1 MNIKSSATKK
11 RKISISLVFLFS
23 FLLFYFL
30 DSSIPKSPNPQ
41 IPQFLNPSI
50 PKSLNP
56 SIPKFLNFSYAEAN
70 ETKPVRLPAVAGSF
84 YPSDE
89 KELRT
94 MVQTYLRQAGGVRV
108 KGKIHGLVAPHAG
121 YIYSGI
127 VAAAGYK
134 QINPA
139 LSTVIIIAPSHRIAF
154 QGASIPDVSAYRT
167 PLGDVPLA
175 KAVTELRKQ
184 PGITSLARAHTAEHS
199 LEVQLPFLQE
209 VLERFD
215 LIPLVVGDVDPQ
227 SLADTLLP
235 YINKNTLV
243 VASTD
248 LSHYYPYKKA
258 VSMDSICTKAIS
270 SLDFDA
276 MRKCEA
282 CGKLPVLTLMHIAR
296 AKGWNGVMID
306 YKNSGDTGG
315 LKNRVVGYAGIAF
328 TGGLNMTVNQNLP
341 SAERK
346 FLLKLA
352 RSVIAARLKGE
363 QFTINPDEVP
373 EALQEQRGCFV
384 TLHIGESL
392 RGCIGTLLPVD
403 PLYESIHK
411 NALNAAFR
419 DPRFPPL
426 TLNELDK
433 VHLEI
438 SVLTVPE
445 TISFTDGEDLKR
457 QLKPNVHGVILSQGG
472 RSSTFLPQVWEQ
484 LPDKEEFLE
493 HLCLKGWM
501 SGTCWKDPKTK
512 VEVYEAEVFAE

>member
-1 MNIKSSATKK
+1 MK
-11 RKISISLVFLFS
+11 RKIGIIVT
-23 FLLFYFL
+23 YFL
-30 DSSIPKSPNPQ
+30 TFSLSY
-41 IPQFLNPSI
+41 FLT
-50 PKSLNP
+50 
-56 SIPKFLNFSYAEAN
+56 FCCAAGQA
-70 ETKPVRLPAVAGSF
+70 TKPIRLPAVAGSF

-94 MVQTYLRQAGGVRV
+94 MVQTYLRQAGGVTV
-108 KGKIHGLVAPHAG
+108 KGKLHGLVAPHAG

-134 QINPA
+134 QINPS

-184 PGITSLARAHTAEHS
+184 PGITTLPRAHITEHS

-209 VLERFD
+209 ALGRFD
-215 LIPLVVGDVDPQ
+215 LIPLVVGDIDPQ

-235 YINKNTLV
+235 YINENTLV

-276 MRKCEA
+276 MRNCEA
-282 CGKLPVLTLMHIAR
+282 CGKIPVLTLMHIAR
-296 AKGWNGVMID
+296 IKGWNGVMID

-315 LKNRVVGYAGIAF
+315 SKNRVVGYAGIAF
-328 TGGLNMTVNQNLP
+328 TLTTGGLKMTTNQNQGLP
-341 SAERK
+341 AVERE

-352 RSVIAARLKGE
+352 RSAITARLKD
-363 QFTINPDEVP
+363 QPFTISPEEVP
-373 EALQEQRGCFV
+373 QGLKEKRGSFV
-384 TLHIGESL
+384 TLHIGKSL
-392 RGCIGTLLPVD
+392 RGCIGTILPVN
-403 PLYESIHK
+403 PLYESVHK

-426 TLNELDK
+426 TLEELDK

-438 SVLTVPE
+438 SVLTVPKA
-445 TISFTDGEDLKR
+445 IAFTDGEDLKR
-457 QLKPNVHGVILSQGG
+457 QLKPNIHGVILSQEG

-501 SGTCWKDPKTK
+501 SGTCWQDTKTK
-512 VEVYEAEVFAE
+512 IEVYAAEVFAE

>member
-1 MNIKSSATKK
+1 MKIKSSATKK

-30 DSSIPKSPNPQ
+30 DSSIPKS
-41 IPQFLNPSI
+41 
-50 PKSLNP
+50 LNP
-56 SIPKFLNFSYAEAN
+56 SIPKFLNFSYAIAN
-70 ETKPVRLPAVAGSF
+70 DLSTVRLPAVAGSF

-184 PGITSLARAHTAEHS
+184 PGITYLARAHTAEHS

-209 VLERFD
+209 VLGRFD
-215 LIPLVVGDVDPQ
+215 LIPLVVGDIDPQ

-235 YINKNTLV
+235 YINENTLV

-276 MRKCEA
+276 MRNCEA
-282 CGKLPVLTLMHIAR
+282 CGKMPVLTLMHIAR
-296 AKGWNGVMID
+296 AKGWNGVTID

-328 TGGLNMTVNQNLP
+328 TGGLKMTTNQDQGLP
-341 SAERK
+341 AIERE

-352 RSVIAARLKGE
+352 RSTITARLKDQ
-363 QFTINPDEVP
+363 QFTINPEEVP
-373 EALQEQRGCFV
+373 QGLKEKRGSFV
-384 TLHIGESL
+384 TLHIGKSL
-392 RGCIGTLLPVD
+392 RGCIGTILPVD

-426 TLNELDK
+426 TLDELDK

-438 SVLTVPE
+438 SVLTVPKE
-445 TISFTDGEDLKR
+445 ISFTDGEDLKR
-457 QLKPNVHGVILSQGG
+457 QLKPNVHGVILSQEG

-501 SGTCWKDPKTK
+501 SRTCWKDPKTK